1 MNSAQVR
8 VYYTQII
15 EYLRLDPR
23 SDADIARRSGVSQ
36 PTVWRLRNG
45 AQPRL
50 RFSEQFNKLC
60 NFYGLTELKPG
71 LPDSSLESELKGA
84 IMAIWDGSD
93 AHARALIKVIRS
105 LKGLATTQPDQSVQ
119 LTAEGGRNAGHTN

>member
-1 MNSAQVR
+1 MNSIQIRA
-8 VYYTQII
+8 YYAQII
-15 EYLRLDPR
+15 ASLRLDPR
-23 SDADIARRSGVSQ
+23 SDAEIARKSGVSQ

-60 NFYGLTELKPG
+60 IFYGLTELKPG
-71 LPDSSLESELKGA
+71 RRDSSLESDLKDA

-105 LKGLATTQPDQSVQ
+105 LKGLAATQSDRSAQ
-119 LTAEGGRNAGHTN
+119 LIAEGGRNADHTN

>member
-1 MNSAQVR
+1 MNSTQIR

-15 EYLRLDPR
+15 DSLRSDPR
-23 SDADIARRSGVSQ
+23 SDAEIARRSGVSQ

-60 NFYGLTELKPG
+60 NFYGLTELKPD
-71 LPDSSLESELKGA
+71 LPGSSLEGELKGA

-105 LKGLATTQPDQSVQ
+105 LKGLATTHPDQSAQ